1 MMPGM
6 DPKQMKSMMKQMGMQ
21 MVEID
26 ATEVVIKCADK
37 EIVISNPQVSKVKAM
52 GNETFQIVGEV
63 SERSPEVAE
72 KFTAE
77 DVKMVAEQA
86 EVSEDK
92 ARAVLEETG
101 GDIAE
106 AIMKAQE

>member
-6 DPKQMKSMMKQMGMQ
+6 NPKQMKSMMKQMGMQ

-86 EVSEDK
+86 EVSEDE
-92 ARAVLEETG
+92 ARAALEETD

-106 AIMKAQE
+106 SIMKAQE

>member
-6 DPKQMKSMMKQMGMQ
+6 NPKQMKNMMKQMGMQ

-26 ATEVVIKCADK
+26 AIEVVIKCADK

-52 GNETFQIVGEV
+52 GNETFQIVGDV
-63 SERSPEVAE
+63 SERSPETE
-72 KFTAE
+72 KFTSE
-77 DVKMVAEQA
+77 DVKMVAEQG

-92 ARAVLEETG
+92 ARAVLEETD

-106 AIMKAQE
+106 AIMKVKE

>member
-6 DPKQMKSMMKQMGMQ
+6 NPKQMKSMMKQMGMQ

-63 SERSPEVAE
+63 SERSPEAE
-72 KFTAE
+72 KFTDE
-77 DVKMVAEQA
+77 DIKMVAEQG
-86 EVSEDK
+86 EVSEDD
-92 ARAVLEETG
+92 ARTALEETD

-106 AIMKAQE
+106 AIMKVKE